1 MTIFTLGDRYMG
13 KVSVVLVVLLLASL
27 SLNIY
32 FIHEP
37 VRVDTGVLK
46 ERISAL
52 EEENRYLKMELYQTN
67 ISLQQAREQLA
78 TYREQLA
85 ELRGMIN
92 RTSASPESG
101 SATLDAPAVMQ
112 RVEYSG
118 EFPFYTRRI
127 IEEGTMMKVS
137 VDIKPG
143 EGRVLVETTPL
154 MGVVF
159 QDAANNAVAA
169 AENYLGCDLSGSDV
183 IFSVKAEGEVPEV
196 DGPSA
201 GALMAILVIAA
212 VENMTLPDD
221 VTMTGTIRPDGHVG
235 KIGGVVEKA
244 KAAKASG
251 KHIFILPEENS
262 QLVRYEE
269 VKKKYGGLVIITQ
282 RPVLVDAKDYIE
294 ENIGIRVEYVSSLK
308 DILELLDTV

>member
-118 EFPFYTRRI
+118 EFPFYTRRV

-183 IFSVKAEGEVPEV
+183 IF
-196 DGPSA
+196 
-201 GALMAILVIAA
+201 
-212 VENMTLPDD
+212 
-221 VTMTGTIRPDGHVG
+221 
-235 KIGGVVEKA
+235 
-244 KAAKASG
+244 
-251 KHIFILPEENS
+251 
-262 QLVRYEE
+262 
-269 VKKKYGGLVIITQ
+269 
-282 RPVLVDAKDYIE
+282 
-294 ENIGIRVEYVSSLK
+294 
-308 DILELLDTV
+308 